1 MFIQNILQNSEKFCK
16 MVIGSGFSLVKIIS
30 ILIVLFPSIL
40 FLKVQLTNKK
50 IVGLIFAILSIYLLK

>member
-30 ILIVLFPSIL
+30 ILIVLF
-40 FLKVQLTNKK
+40 LKVQLTNKK
-50 IVGLIFAILSIYLLK
+50 IVGLIFAILSIYLLT